1 MKEKIYKEALNM
13 LAKCYELK
21 LYNLSFTDILEQMY
35 KTTKSPMRAGII
47 NELINEEI
55 NR

>member
-1 MKEKIYKEALNM
+1 MKIKIYKEALNI

-35 KTTKSPMRAGII
+35 KTATPVRALII
-47 NELINEEI
+47 SELINEHI
-55 NR
+55 NE